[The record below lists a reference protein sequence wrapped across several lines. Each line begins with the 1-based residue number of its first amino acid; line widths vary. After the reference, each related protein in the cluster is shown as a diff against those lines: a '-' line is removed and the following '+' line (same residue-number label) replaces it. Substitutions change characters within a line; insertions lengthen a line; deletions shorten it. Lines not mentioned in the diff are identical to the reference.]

1 MGGAAMS
8 APRNLGGAWAFMASY
23 AALETMTLLTVTIA
37 ILAAAGF
44 ILALWLAYVVL
55 EVMVGLIRQG
65 PRAID
70 QAHKRGDSVKAW
82 LDPSRAPLRTG
93 PHHEYRKARAGRK
106 HAKLGVVSVTERAS
120 THFYGR

>member
-1 MGGAAMS
+1 MNFLTMMTVIAA
-8 APRNLGGAWAFMASY
+8 
-23 AALETMTLLTVTIA
+23 V
-37 ILAAAGF
+37 AGF
-44 ILALWLAYVVL
+44 VLALWLAFVIL

-70 QAHKRGDSVKAW
+70 QAHKRGDTVTAW

-106 HAKLGVVSVTERAS
+106 HAKLGIVSVTERAS
-120 THFYGR
+120 THYYGR